1 VARGRHPLTDKGVT
15 RRREIAHAAARL
27 FAKNGFSETGMDD
40 IAAALKVSKPA
51 LYHYVRS
58 KGELL
63 FLIHDELIELLT
75 QRLEDRLSAGLP
87 PVLVL
92 QAMIEDIVGAMK
104 SHPGHLKVFFEHF
117 REIPKPKWAVAKRKR
132 DHYFGLVEEL
142 IETGAQRGEIVADNP
157 RLTTLAIFGMVNWSY
172 QWYRPKGE
180 MTPAEVADYFWHLL
194 FDGIGVGGPGGQAA
208 PPADGTVPDEG
219 RRRSAPVAR
228 SVAR

>member
-1 VARGRHPLTDKGVT
+1 VRRSRYPLTDKGVT

-27 FAKNGFSETGMDD
+27 FARKGFSETGMDD

-75 QRLEDRLSAGLP
+75 ARLQEQLSAGQP
-87 PVLVL
+87 PTSVLR
-92 QAMIEDIVGAMK
+92 AMIEDTVGVME

-117 REIPKPKWAVAKRKR
+117 HEIPKPQWAVAKRKR
-132 DHYFGLVEEL
+132 DHYFGLVEGL
-142 IETGAQRGEIVADNP
+142 IEAGAQRDEIVADNP

-180 MTPAEVADYFWHLL
+180 MTPAEVADYFWRVL
-194 FDGIGVGGPGGQAA
+194 FEGIRA
-208 PPADGTVPDEG
+208 P
-219 RRRSAPVAR
+219 R
-228 SVAR
+228 

>member
-1 VARGRHPLTDKGVT
+1 MARSRHPLTDKGVT

-51 LYHYVRS
+51 LYHYVHG

-75 QRLEDRLSAGLP
+75 QQLEDRLSAGLP
-87 PVLVL
+87 PASVLR
-92 QAMIEDIVGAMK
+92 AMIEDTIGLMK

-117 REIPKPKWAVAKRKR
+117 QEIPKPKWAVAKRKR
-132 DHYFGLVEEL
+132 DRYFALVEEL
-142 IETGAQRGEIVADNP
+142 IETGAQRGEIAAANP

-172 QWYRPKGE
+172 QWYRPRGE
-180 MTPAEVADYFWHLL
+180 MTPAEVADYFWSLL
-194 FDGIGVGGPGGQAA
+194 YDGIGADGPGGQAA
-208 PPADGTVPDEG
+208 RPPDSTVPDNS
-219 RRRSAPVAR
+219 RRRSARTAR
-228 SVAR
+228 